1 MSERYARPLMHP
13 RTLARVHAVGRIGFG
28 TGLVLAPGALAGAW
42 VGDAADRP
50 GGRVLAMA
58 MGARDLAIGIGTLQ
72 SAGRRGGRAWL
83 RAGIVADAADLLA
96 TLRTRD
102 FLPAAAVP
110 PVAALA
116 AASVLLGAWLQH
128 TLD

>member
-13 RTLARVHAVGRIGFG
+13 RTLARVHAVGR
-28 TGLVLAPGALAGAW
+28 
-42 VGDAADRP
+42 
-50 GGRVLAMA
+50 
-58 MGARDLAIGIGTLQ
+58 IGIGTLQ